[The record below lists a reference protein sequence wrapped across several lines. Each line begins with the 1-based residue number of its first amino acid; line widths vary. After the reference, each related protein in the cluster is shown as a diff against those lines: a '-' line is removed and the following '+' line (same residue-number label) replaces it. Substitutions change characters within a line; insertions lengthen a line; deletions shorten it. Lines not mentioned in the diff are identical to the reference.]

1 MEKTEE
7 FKRKL
12 HFMMAFIG
20 GYIGAYAL
28 LNRADVFGNAQT
40 CNLIHIVMS
49 ILGGNFLEFCIRIG
63 GMLIYMAGIV
73 LVVIWP
79 KITKI
84 NVHFLA
90 VAVDAAV
97 LLILGFLPKEMD
109 IMLSLYPIFFAVAVQ
124 WSAFPGVYGYNCS
137 TIFSTNNLKQF
148 TMAATEYIFTH
159 EKKHSHKAKFYGG
172 VLLFYHLGVAFSYLA
187 CVECGVRASWIGIL
201 PVLIA
206 TGMVIVEERLS
217 EKTVAV
223 LESGS
228 KVA

>member
-40 CNLIHIVMS
+40 SNLIHIVMT
-49 ILGGNFLEFCIRIG
+49 ILGGNFLELLIRIG

-90 VAVDAAV
+90 VAVDAAA

-109 IMLSLYPIFFAVAVQ
+109 IILSLYPIFFAAAVQ

-137 TIFSTNNLKQF
+137 TIFSTNNFKQF
-148 TMAATEYIFTH
+148 TAATTEYICNH

-172 VLLFYHLGVAFSYLA
+172 VLLFYHLGVALSYFA
-187 CVECGVRASWIGIL
+187 CMECGIQASWIGIL
-201 PVLIA
+201 PVLVA
-206 TGMVIVEERLS
+206 TGMVVAEERLN
-217 EKTVAV
+217 ERTVAV